1 MINPI
6 DKNVAYILISP
17 EKSFNLP
24 LENQVAC
31 ERLCSVLYSKGYTI
45 LPVQGYYKNKYE
57 KSFLAFTDDSN
68 DDLRFD
74 AIFLMDMFEQDT
86 VIVKYRGDE
95 FANKIF
101 KDGSEKNLSL
111 STYDSEAKD
120 KTFLHNGLSFTFTES
135 KKYFFPKKKEELK
148 SGMVVEF
155 FNNNKWTTK
164 QIGNLDV
171 EFERMYK
178 LLIKYEKLRVEC
190 I

>member
-1 MINPI
+1 MINLI
-6 DKNVAYILISP
+6 DKNVAYLLISP
-17 EKSFNLP
+17 EKNFNLP

-31 ERLCSVLYSKGYTI
+31 ERLCSILYSKGYTI

-57 KSFLAFTDDSN
+57 KSFLAFTDDNN

-74 AIFLMDMFEQDT
+74 AIYLMDMFEQET

-101 KDGSEKNLSL
+101 KDGSEKNLNL
-111 STYDSEAKD
+111 STYDSEMKD
-120 KTFLHNGLSFTFTES
+120 RTFLYNGLSFTFTES

-148 SGMVVEF
+148 PGMIVEF
-155 FNNNKWTTK
+155 FNNNKWTSK
-164 QIGNLDV
+164 QVGNLDV

-190 I
+190 L